1 MSLEENKKLLH
12 KKKQE
17 IETKI
22 LLSEQNKNII
32 NTNKSLNEKEKIK
45 NKFILDRLLKNLD
58 TITKTANTS

>member
-1 MSLEENKKLLH
+1 MSVEENKKLLH

-58 TITKTANTS
+58 TITKTVNTS

>member
-1 MSLEENKKLLH
+1 MSLEENNKLLH

-32 NTNKSLNEKEKIK
+32 NANKSLNEKEKIK

>member
-1 MSLEENKKLLH
+1 MSVEENKKLLH

-17 IETKI
+17 VETKI

-32 NTNKSLNEKEKIK
+32 NANKSVNEKEKIK

-58 TITKTANTS
+58 TITKNVNTS